1 MSTESEQ
8 LRKFKEALRRLDVK
22 HSSNWGRIGEKFAH
36 VEPEKVRIPSLT
48 NTAVYRI
55 PDILSDTELIE
66 IKNVKRQRFT
76 YQIKDFLLY
85 CKQTNRQLVLFIR
98 PDIKLSNELRGRV
111 EKGEI
116 EIRHLSII
124 FTQERREKMKK
135 ALEPLISETL
145 RKISLK

>member
-1 MSTESEQ
+1 MQSESEQ
-8 LRKFKEALRRLDVK
+8 LRKFKQALRRLDVR

-55 PDILSDTELIE
+55 PDILSDAELIE

-85 CKQTNRQLVLFIR
+85 CNQTDRRLVLCIR
-98 PDIKLSNELRGRV
+98 PDTTLSTELKRRV
-111 EKGEI
+111 ENGEI
-116 EIRHLSII
+116 ELRYLSVI
-124 FTQERREKMKK
+124 FTQAGREKMKK
-135 ALEPLISETL
+135 ALEPFISEAIRL
-145 RKISLK
+145 C